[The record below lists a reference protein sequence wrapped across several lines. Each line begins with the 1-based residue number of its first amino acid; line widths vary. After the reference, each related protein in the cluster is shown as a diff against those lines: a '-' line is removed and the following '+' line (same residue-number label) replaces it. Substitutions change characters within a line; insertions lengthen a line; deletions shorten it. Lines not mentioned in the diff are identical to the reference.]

1 MAKTEKGWIADG
13 IPQKGARTMAKG
25 GPRHTGNNSKQKEN
39 EHEFEYGDSDSSFDT
54 PGIGCCGNPDYPACK
69 TWCSLFDDD

>member
-1 MAKTEKGWIADG
+1 
-13 IPQKGARTMAKG
+13 MAKG

-39 EHEFEYGDSDSSFDT
+39 EHEFEYGDSDSSFNT